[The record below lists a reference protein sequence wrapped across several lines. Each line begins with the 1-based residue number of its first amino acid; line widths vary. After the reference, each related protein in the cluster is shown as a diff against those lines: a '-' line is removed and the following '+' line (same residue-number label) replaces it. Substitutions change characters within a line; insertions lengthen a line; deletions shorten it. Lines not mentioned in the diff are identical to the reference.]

1 MNDSQKNVV
10 REALLH
16 RVHLIQGPPGTGKT
30 TVISALLVAYWE
42 LQEDSHNVQKPAHDS
57 HNVQRPALCCAPSNV
72 AVDIV
77 LDRPFTVSSFW
88 FLLKFSKF

>member
-1 MNDSQKNVV
+1 M
-10 REALLH
+10 
-16 RVHLIQGPPGTGKT
+16 
-30 TVISALLVAYWE
+30 ISALLVAYWE
-42 LQEDSHNVQKPAHDS
+42 LQGDSHNVQKPAHDS